1 MSALSTPLRPRTLA
15 VLCAAML
22 AGCAHQAPTI
32 APVEA
37 VELPRFMGTWY
48 VIAHIPTFV
57 ERDAYNAVERYQLD
71 DDGRIRTTYTQRKG
85 GFDADESTMH
95 PIGRV
100 VPGTGDAVWTMQFVW
115 PIRAEYVITY
125 VDAGYTQTII
135 GRSKR
140 DHAWI
145 MARTPSI
152 PEADYQAHLQRLR
165 EMGYSL
171 EDLRRVPQRW
181 PE

>member
-32 APVEA
+32 TPVDS

-57 ERDAYNAVERYQLD
+57 ERDAYNAVERYELD

-85 GFDADESTMH
+85 GFDADESAMH

-100 VPGTGDAVWTMQFVW
+100 VEGTGDAVWTMQFVW

-165 EMGYSL
+165 DMGYSL